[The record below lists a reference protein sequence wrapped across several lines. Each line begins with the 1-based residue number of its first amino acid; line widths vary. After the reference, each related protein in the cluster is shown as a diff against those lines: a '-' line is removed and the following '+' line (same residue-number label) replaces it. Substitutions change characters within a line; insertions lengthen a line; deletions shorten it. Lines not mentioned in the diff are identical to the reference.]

1 MRMLKEIITRRLDVW
16 EWKFI
21 GAFKIHSGELV
32 IGDPFFALNTG
43 HLQKIKQVE
52 GGDWNFYAS
61 YQDRLV
67 AKILVIHEA
76 WESRNAKLRIV
87 DTGAIKVESGQLG
100 VFDKEMYR
108 NDNQFPTDY
117 HPAGGRAKGTEAE
130 KFYGACLE
138 RVLSG
143 DAAGVLAFG
152 CNCVAGH
159 GNGKY
164 TAEIYHADGMAVA
177 VSVVFMED
185 DDEDLDYFEYED
197 F

>member
-43 HLQKIKQVE
+43 HLQEIKQVE

-108 NDNQFPTDY
+108 NDNQFPTD
-117 HPAGGRAKGTEAE
+117 
-130 KFYGACLE
+130 
-138 RVLSG
+138 
-143 DAAGVLAFG
+143 
-152 CNCVAGH
+152 
-159 GNGKY
+159 
-164 TAEIYHADGMAVA
+164 
-177 VSVVFMED
+177 
-185 DDEDLDYFEYED
+185 
-197 F
+197 